1 MMETKILMH
10 GCNGRMGKVISEAL
24 SDNEN
29 CFVVAGIDI
38 NTEEYFSYPV
48 FSSPEECNIEFDVII
63 DFSTPKALPSLFDF
77 AKRKNK
83 AIVIATTG
91 LSTEQKN
98 SYCELSKSVPVFV
111 SANMSLGINVLISLV
126 KKAALLLHEN
136 YDIEITEAHHNK
148 KIDAPSGT
156 ALMIAD
162 EINKSV
168 NEKYTYTYDRHSIR
182 EPRRVD
188 EIGIHAIRGGS
199 IVGDHTVYF
208 AGSEEVLEVTHR
220 ARSRNVFA
228 QGAIAAA
235 KFIAFK
241 SPGLY
246 SMEDLVGN

>member
-1 MMETKILMH
+1 METKILMH
-10 GCNGRMGKVISEAL
+10 GCNGRMGKVISESLAG
-24 SDNEN
+24 DNN
-29 CFVVAGIDI
+29 CIVVAGIDI
-38 NTEEYFSYPV
+38 NTEQYFSYPV
-48 FSSPEECNIEFDVII
+48 FSSPENCTVDFDVII
-63 DFSTPKALPSLFDF
+63 DFSTPKALPALFDF
-77 AKRKNK
+77 AGKNKK

-91 LSTEQKN
+91 LTQDQKEH
-98 SYCELSKSVPVFV
+98 YLALSKSVPVFV

-126 KKAALLLHEN
+126 KKATSLLHDSF
-136 YDIEITEAHHNK
+136 DIEITEAHHNK

-162 EINKSV
+162 EINKTVDS
-168 NEKYTYTYDRHSIR
+168 KYSYTYDRHSVR
-182 EPRRVD
+182 EPRNES

-208 AGSEEVLEVTHR
+208 AGSEEVLEITHR

-235 KFIAFK
+235 KFVAFK

>member
-1 MMETKILMH
+1 METKILMH
-10 GCNGRMGKVISEAL
+10 GCNGRMGKVISQAL
-24 SDNEN
+24 SGDKN
-29 CFVVAGIDI
+29 CIVVAGVDV
-38 NTEEYFSYPV
+38 NTEQYFAYPV
-48 FSSPEECNIEFDVII
+48 FSSPEECNVDFDVII
-63 DFSTPKALPSLFDF
+63 DFSTPKALPSLFVF
-77 AKRKNK
+77 AGKNKK

-91 LSTEQKN
+91 LAEEQKE
-98 SYCELSKSVPVFV
+98 SYLILSKSVPVFV

-126 KKAALLLHEN
+126 KKATLLLHDSF
-136 YDIEITEAHHNK
+136 DIEITEAHHNK
-148 KIDAPSGT
+148 KVDAPSGT

-162 EINKSV
+162 EINKTV
-168 NEKYTYTYDRHSIR
+168 DGKYSYEYDRHLVR
-182 EPRRVD
+182 EPRKES

-246 SMEDLVGN
+246 SMEDLVGS